1 MSVSAT
7 YQDRSTTSTRDL
19 AGKTMVVTGATSGIG
34 FAALRALAE
43 RGAFV
48 IGVGRTE
55 ARIAEAQAAV
65 LSQNPAAQVSFCLAD
80 LSSQRQVRALAEE
93 LRARIPAAAGG
104 VLDVLVNNAGAV
116 ANWYTATE
124 DGYEL
129 QFAVNHLAPFLLTHE
144 LLPQLKAAAAGRVV
158 TVSSAS
164 HRHARIHWDD
174 VMLRRNYNT
183 LRAYQQSKLA
193 NVLFSYEL
201 NRRLGPAARLRAYAA
216 DPGLVNTEIGL
227 KGTSGIVHWV
237 WQWRRAG
244 GASPEQGA
252 ATVVH
257 LAADPAVQRATQF
270 YWKNCRPL
278 APSRYAQGEEEAA
291 RLWELSERLCGIEAG
306 SAW

>member
-1 MSVSAT
+1 MSVSGAL
-7 YQDRSTTSTRDL
+7 QDSSTAPVKDL
-19 AGKTMVVTGATSGIG
+19 AGRRVVVTGATSGIG

-43 RGAFV
+43 RGALV
-48 IGVGRTE
+48 IGVGRSET
-55 ARIAEAQAAV
+55 RIAEAQAAV

-80 LSSQRQVRALAEE
+80 LSSQRQVRALAAE
-93 LRARIPAAAGG
+93 LRARLSASDGG
-104 VLDVLVNNAGAV
+104 ALDVLVNNAGTV

-129 QFAVNHLAPFLLTHE
+129 QFAANHLAPFLLTHE
-144 LLPQLKAAAAGRVV
+144 LLPLLKAAPAGRVV

-174 VMLRRNYNT
+174 IMLRRNYNT

-193 NVLFSYEL
+193 NVLFSYEF
-201 NRRLGPAARLRAYAA
+201 NRRLGAGSRLRAYAA

-227 KGTSGIVHWV
+227 KGTSGIVRWV
-237 WQWRRAG
+237 WQWRRGG

-257 LAADPAVQRATQF
+257 LAADPNVQGSAQV

-278 APSRYAQGEEEAA
+278 APSRYAQREEEAA
-291 RLWELSERLCGIEAG
+291 RMWELSERLCGIEANSNG
-306 SAW
+306 

>member
-1 MSVSAT
+1 MSVSVSS
-7 YQDRSTTSTRDL
+7 QDGSMKPAKDL
-19 AGKTMVVTGATSGIG
+19 AGRTMVVTGATSGIG
-34 FAALRALAE
+34 FAALQALAG
-43 RGAFV
+43 RGALV
-48 IGVGRTE
+48 IGVGRSE
-55 ARIAEAQAAV
+55 ARIAEAQAAI
-65 LSQNPAAQVSFCLAD
+65 LSQDPSAQISFCLAD
-80 LSSQRQVRALAEE
+80 LSSQRQVRALATD
-93 LRARIPAAAGG
+93 LRARISATAGG
-104 VLDVLVNNAGAV
+104 ALDVLVNNAGAV

-144 LLPQLKAAAAGRVV
+144 LLPLLKAAPAGRVV

-164 HRHARIHWDD
+164 HRHARIHWED

-201 NRRLGPAARLRAYAA
+201 NRRLGQGARLRAYAA
-216 DPGLVNTEIGL
+216 DPGLVNTGIGL
-227 KGTSGIVHWV
+227 KGTSGIVRWV

-257 LAADPAVQRATQF
+257 LAGDPAVQGSPQV

-278 APSRYAQGEEEAA
+278 APSGYAQREEEAA

-306 SAW
+306 YGL